1 MEVRPHVAESTMA
14 VYSSYQE
21 RMSTAKRC
29 EGASNHRYNTQNRI
43 GNSGLSRQL
52 TRALRVVERSLRMKG
67 QRSIV
72 VLYLEIEE

>member
-1 MEVRPHVAESTMA
+1 MGLESDFS
-14 VYSSYQE
+14 VW
-21 RMSTAKRC
+21 R
-29 EGASNHRYNTQNRI
+29 HRYNTQNRI